1 MSGRGR
7 VRRGKE
13 PLPPYCRIEPP
24 RPTVLVTNPASPPP
38 WLHDR
43 RGHPRH
49 LREGRMVWV
58 KPLKWRDE
66 RPKPAAVTF
75 DDQLAELWAAGAIL
89 SDIALKLGGSRS
101 VVAGKIARARAR
113 ELGDRIAPR
122 QYSAPDPQSMYTAP
136 APIETAPAPQPT
148 QSFRADCV
156 YGTIGKSN
164 AKGIIITIDANDN
177 SASATT
183 GVTTMMATHK
193 QAVDANGAG
202 VGHYIYENDTPTVW
216 YVAPVNSAQYHSA
229 VKLNGKWHPL
239 FLQWFRAPRL
249 NSKAQLEGA
258 NEMNPNG

>member
-75 DDQLAELWAAGAIL
+75 DDQLAELWAAGATL
-89 SDIALKLGGSRS
+89 SDIGLKLGGSRS

-113 ELGDRIAPR
+113 GDLRFSPRPPGPKKARVQKMKARIVKPPGLFVGAR
-122 QYSAPDPQSMYTAP
+122 RR
-136 APIETAPAPQPT
+136 E
-148 QSFRADCV
+148 
-156 YGTIGKSN
+156 
-164 AKGIIITIDANDN
+164 
-177 SASATT
+177 SASQLAAAKLSTL
-183 GVTTMMATHK
+183 
-193 QAVDANGAG
+193 VDLRPGQC
-202 VGHYIYENDTPTVW
+202 HYPVNDPERGGEFLFCA
-216 YVAPVNSAQYHSA
+216 APVARPGAKYCRHHAEIAERVSSSLRWSARPEPELPGTAWRQR
-229 VKLNGKWHPL
+229 HPDAS
-239 FLQWFRAPRL
+239 RG
-249 NSKAQLEGA
+249 N
-258 NEMNPNG
+258 